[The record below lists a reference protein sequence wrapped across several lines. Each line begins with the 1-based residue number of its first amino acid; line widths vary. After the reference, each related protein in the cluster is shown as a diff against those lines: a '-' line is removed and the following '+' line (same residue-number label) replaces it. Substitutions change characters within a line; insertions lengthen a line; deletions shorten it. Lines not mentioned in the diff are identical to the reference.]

1 MNSQT
6 MGGGSGK
13 FKVTVKER
21 TSAKVKVNTRL
32 KVTSKINLVALLDL
46 GLKTILVHSDLNI
59 C

>member
-6 MGGGSGK
+6 VGGRSGK

-21 TSAKVKVNTRL
+21 TSAKVKLKRRL
-32 KVTSKINLVALLDL
+32 KVTSKINIAALLDL
-46 GLKTILVHSDLNI
+46 GLKTILVHSDLNN